1 MQFDAAET
9 RHLLVQVTLSDEA
22 SEPAAS
28 TELRVHAHG
37 FGEDFETTPPDGDDE
52 LPENRPQ
59 DQRSAADGGGCDHRG
74 RLRSPPPVTRF
85 GCAGTV
91 MMRHDRRRR
100 SQRLRRQLLAG
111 FAFIGLLIGVVALPL
126 ASETD
131 AAWVDSEHGR
141 GTFSAVVVQAPSAI
155 DFSLCRDFGTVPV
168 PPDSQQMVTIRW
180 RWAAPMPGSVT
191 TTWTVGGDAI
201 SPTTT
206 GPVDGV
212 YSSTFRAGQL
222 RCSSLNHQHS
232 ARTTISLPRR
242 VLRRRKEAHGSRRP
256 KNWHRCAPAGDLR
269 SPAPS
274 LPNHFFHRF
283 RVPSCAGK
291 RWQSGSPR
299 GAIQA
304 NSPRTET

>member
-1 MQFDAAET
+1 
-9 RHLLVQVTLSDEA
+9 
-22 SEPAAS
+22 
-28 TELRVHAHG
+28 
-37 FGEDFETTPPDGDDE
+37 
-52 LPENRPQ
+52 
-59 DQRSAADGGGCDHRG
+59 
-74 RLRSPPPVTRF
+74 
-85 GCAGTV
+85 

-180 RWAAPMPGSVT
+180 RWAAPMPGSVS

-206 GPVDGV
+206 GPVNGV
-212 YSSTFRAGQL
+212 YSSTFTAGQL
-222 RCSSLNHQHS
+222 RS
-232 ARTTISLPRR
+232 
-242 VLRRRKEAHGSRRP
+242 VE
-256 KNWHRCAPAGDLR
+256 
-269 SPAPS
+269 SPAFGANYD
-274 LPNHFFHRF
+274 LVATA
-283 RVPSCAGK
+283 RVATTQGST
-291 RWQSGSPR
+291 WQSSPKELAQVR
-299 GAIQA
+299 SSWGLTLTCTITA
-304 NSPRTET
+304 